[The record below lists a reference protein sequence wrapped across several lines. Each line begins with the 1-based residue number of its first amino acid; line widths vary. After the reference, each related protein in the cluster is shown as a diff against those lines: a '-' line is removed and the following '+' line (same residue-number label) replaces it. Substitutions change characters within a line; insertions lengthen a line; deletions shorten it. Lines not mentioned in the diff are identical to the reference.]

1 MHQVSGRALL
11 GFSLAFTT
19 AVLWGIL
26 PIVLKVL
33 LDFLTASTLTGIRF
47 LVAAL
52 MVGAWLVWQGQ
63 WPRLSLLSR
72 QGILLL
78 LIAIAGLLA
87 NYLMY
92 MSGLNY
98 LTAETGQLLIQ
109 LAPFLMMLGGVWI
122 FKERLQF
129 WQKVG
134 AAILLA
140 GLLLFF
146 NERLLDLLTSV
157 SEESIGLLLII
168 GAAVTWAAYALAQ
181 KQLLVHYSSKQIM
194 VLIYCAGAL
203 VFMPLS
209 DLQPLLQLSGWH
221 WAFLLFCCLNTV
233 VAYGAFAEAMHHW
246 EASKVSAVLAITPL
260 VTIVVA
266 KGLHA
271 LQPDWLS
278 PEPLNAWAIIGACL
292 VVVGSMTTALS
303 PLWGQYHARYAA
315 RQQQKGRS
323 L

>member
-11 GFSLAFTT
+11 GFSLALTT
-19 AVLWGIL
+19 AVLWGVL

-33 LDFLTASTLTGIRF
+33 LDFLTASTLTGVRF

-52 MVGAWLVWQGQ
+52 LVGLWLQAQGQ

-109 LAPFLMMLGGVWI
+109 LAPFLMMLGGVWL
-122 FKERLQF
+122 FKERLQL

-134 AAILLA
+134 ALVLLI

-146 NERLLDLLTSV
+146 NERLVTLFTSV
-157 SEESIGLLLII
+157 SEESWGLLLII

-181 KQLLVHYSSKQIM
+181 KQLLVHYSSQQIM

-209 DLQPLLQLSGWH
+209 DLQPLWHLSLWH
-221 WAFLLFCCLNTV
+221 WLFLLFCCLNTV
-233 VAYGAFAEAMHHW
+233 VAYGAFAEALHHW
-246 EASKVSAVLAITPL
+246 EAYKVSAVLAITPL
-260 VTIVVA
+260 VTILVA

-278 PEPLNAWAIIGACL
+278 PEPLNGWAILGACL
-292 VVVGSMTTALS
+292 VVMGSMITALS
-303 PLWGQYHARYAA
+303 PLWRQYFH
-315 RQQQKGRS
+315 RS
-323 L
+323 IKKAT